1 MTTGTDGGEAAAT
14 ASAGGAIPSAHGAA
28 PTAHGARPDP
38 ASAGFAA
45 RELIRPGFTGPTSGM
60 APGLVQA
67 NLIAVP
73 ADWAFDVL
81 LFAQRN
87 PKPCPIIDVLEPGQV
102 ESALAPGSDLRTD
115 IPGYRV
121 WRDGLLAAEVDDATE
136 VWTDDLVAFLIGCS
150 FTFEAG
156 LTEAGIPIRHQD
168 AGRNV
173 PMYRTNLPCR
183 PAGRVRGDMVVSM
196 RPIPAHQVAEAVR
209 ITDRFPAVHGAP
221 IHIGAPEAIGITDL
235 DSPDFGDAP
244 VIEHGDIPVFWA
256 CGVTPQVA
264 IAESAPPFAIT
275 HSPGRMFITDAPESD
290 YRQ

>member
-1 MTTGTDGGEAAAT
+1 MT
-14 ASAGGAIPSAHGAA
+14 GA
-28 PTAHGARPDP
+28 
-38 ASAGFAA
+38 AA
-45 RELIRPGFTGPTSGM
+45 RERIRHGFTGPTSGM
-60 APGLVQA
+60 APGFVQA

-87 PKPCPIIDVLEPGQV
+87 PKPCPIVDVLEPGQV
-102 ESALAPGSDLRTD
+102 ESALAKGSDLRTD
-115 IPGYRV
+115 LPRYRV
-121 WRDGLLAAEVDDATE
+121 WEHGELTGEIDDATE
-136 VWTDDLVAFLIGCS
+136 IWGSHPDLVSFIIGCS
-150 FTFEAG
+150 FTFETG
-156 LTEAGIPIRHQD
+156 LLEAGIPIRHQD

-173 PMYRTNLPCR
+173 PMYRTSTRCR
-183 PAGRVRGDMVVSM
+183 PAGRIAGDMVVSM

-221 IHIGAPEAIGITDL
+221 VHIGDPEAIGITDL

-244 VIEHGDIPVFWA
+244 VMAEGDIPVFWA

-264 IAESAPPFAIT
+264 IAESAPPFALT